1 MQISV
6 GKINYKVIRRNKVF
20 LAMASLA
27 IAVVAFTIWRPSTP
41 VKGSW
46 QPINKLL
53 PQSFT
58 EKLIDKH
65 AKINSQLSIDA
76 ISATSEAQQLP
87 VEDWVAVRF
96 NKRELC
102 SLAGCL
108 NLIVDKK
115 EKTEIAILS
124 LYDQDDRNQFMP
136 STRKDCLIGI
146 QTMQGRVLNQEFCK
160 H

>member
-1 MQISV
+1 MQLSI
-6 GKINYKVIRRNKVF
+6 GRINYKITRKKKVF
-20 LAMASLA
+20 LAIVPLA
-27 IAVVAFTIWRPSTP
+27 IAVVAFTVWKSSVP

-46 QPINKLL
+46 QPISKVL

-76 ISATSEAQQLP
+76 ISTTAEAQQLT
-87 VEDWVAVRF
+87 VENWIAVRF

-115 EKTEIAILS
+115 EQTEIAVLS
-124 LYDQDDRNQFMP
+124 LYEHDDRNQFMP
-136 STRKDCLIGI
+136 STRKDCLIAI
-146 QTMQGRVLNQEFCK
+146 QTMNGRVLDQSFCK